1 MALVELAKYYNVFE
15 ASLVKGRLD
24 AADVASIL
32 FDTEMN
38 WGGLDGVVPVRLMVD
53 EDDLV
58 EKTQTHL
65 TEAHPGREYDRE
77 MILFMAY

>member
-1 MALVELAKYYNVFE
+1 MALVELAKYYNIFE

-24 AADVASIL
+24 AADVTSVL

-53 EDDLV
+53 EDDLDFARRV
-58 EKTQTHL
+58 L
-65 TEAHPGREYDRE
+65 ADRP
-77 MILFMAY
+77 L

>member
-24 AADVASIL
+24 AADVDSIL

-53 EDDLV
+53 EDDLGLARRV
-58 EKTQTHL
+58 LAEL
-65 TEAHPGREYDRE
+65 PSG
-77 MILFMAY
+77 

>member
-24 AADVASIL
+24 AADVDSIL

-53 EDDLV
+53 EDDLDFARRV
-58 EKTQTHL
+58 LAERFL
-65 TEAHPGREYDRE
+65 
-77 MILFMAY
+77 

>member
-1 MALVELAKYYNVFE
+1 MALVELAKYYNIFE

-24 AADVASIL
+24 AADVTSIL

-53 EDDLV
+53 EDDLNFARRV
-58 EKTQTHL
+58 L
-65 TEAHPGREYDRE
+65 ADPP
-77 MILFMAY
+77 A